1 MGIIIGINF
10 DFIKVMKFSSRN
22 LFHKNIT
29 NQKLKKKTKGTL
41 PAKFKFPMLN
51 EVGVA
56 W

>member
-1 MGIIIGINF
+1 MNEIFIFIILTLVIYF
-10 DFIKVMKFSSRN
+10 Y
-22 LFHKNIT
+22 KNIT
-29 NQKLKKKTKGTL
+29 KNQKFKKTKKKPKETL

>member
-1 MGIIIGINF
+1 
-10 DFIKVMKFSSRN
+10 MKFSSRN
-22 LFHKNIT
+22 LYIILVIFYKNIT
-29 NQKLKKKTKGTL
+29 NQKLKKNEGTL